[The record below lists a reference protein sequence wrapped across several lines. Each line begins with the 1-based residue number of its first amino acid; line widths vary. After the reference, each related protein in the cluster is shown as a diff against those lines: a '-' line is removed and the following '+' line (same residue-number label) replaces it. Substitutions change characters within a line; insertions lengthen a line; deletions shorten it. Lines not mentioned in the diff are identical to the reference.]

1 MLKYTMTILQKVS
14 FDKDLFKR
22 ELRKSL
28 KWLKRDEV
36 LALQAWCAINFGVI
50 YSDVISEVFKSY
62 L

>member
-1 MLKYTMTILQKVS
+1 MLKYTKTILQKVS

-22 ELRKSL
+22 ELKKSI

-36 LALQAWCAINFGVI
+36 IALQTWCAINFGAV
-50 YSDVISEVFKSY
+50 YNDVISEVFKSY